1 MEERRIYTYELLE
14 WIDEKLLHI
23 SALQRNPNALNILDL
38 KKINI
43 VRFRISLNENA
54 IDFLEKNPN
63 QIDWRWLSANRNAI
77 HLLEKRPTRID
88 WARIG

>member
-1 MEERRIYTYELLE
+1 MEEYRIYTYELLD
-14 WIDEKLLHI
+14 WIDDNLLHI
-23 SALQRNPNALNILDL
+23 SALQRNPNALSILDL

-63 QIDWRWLSANRNAI
+63 QIDWRWLSANPNAI
-77 HLLEKRPTRID
+77 
-88 WARIG
+88 